1 VFFCEENSYLIDGE
15 LRRWEGKTHDVYS
28 PIRRQGSD
36 EPILIGRAPLQTGAE
51 ALAAVQAAA
60 KVCICHLEN

>member
-1 VFFCEENSYLIDGE
+1 MQ
-15 LRRWEGKTHDVYS
+15 WEGKTYDVFS

-36 EPILIGRAPLQTGAE
+36 EPILIGKAPLQSGTE

-60 KVCICHLEN
+60 KAVRLYSYVYFELMKVY